1 MSNPFAGNMEVFA
14 EADRLGLGWGDLLNI
29 DFELAKRAGLSAAL
43 EEERARAHS
52 PHLASSGMSDEMTRG
67 PRKQHYTRKA
77 ILEGEKEAKRRAH
90 WLKYYPGVPEINW
103 QLKEEARKTRK
114 AAHRESRRRMK
125 KAASGR
131 KSSSGS
137 RRKTQRR

>member
-1 MSNPFAGNMEVFA
+1 MEVFA

-29 DFELAKRAGLSAAL
+29 DFELAKRAGLPAAL
-43 EEERARAHS
+43 EEERARGYS

-67 PRKQHYTRKA
+67 PRKQHYIRKA
-77 ILEGEKEAKRRAH
+77 IMEKEKEEKRRAH
-90 WLKYYPGVPEINW
+90 WQKYYPGVPEINW

-114 AAHRESRRRMK
+114 AAQRESRRRMK
-125 KAASGR
+125 KAATGRKASSGR

>member
-1 MSNPFAGNMEVFA
+1 MEVFA

-29 DFELAKRAGLSAAL
+29 DFELAKRAGLPAAL
-43 EEERARAHS
+43 EEERARGYS

-67 PRKQHYTRKA
+67 PRKQHYIRKA
-77 ILEGEKEAKRRAH
+77 IMEKEKEEKRRAH
-90 WLKYYPGVPEINW
+90 WQKYYPGVPEINW

-114 AAHRESRRRMK
+114 AAQRESRRRMK
-125 KAASGR
+125 KAASGRKASSGR

-137 RRKTQRR
+137 RRKTQRRKH